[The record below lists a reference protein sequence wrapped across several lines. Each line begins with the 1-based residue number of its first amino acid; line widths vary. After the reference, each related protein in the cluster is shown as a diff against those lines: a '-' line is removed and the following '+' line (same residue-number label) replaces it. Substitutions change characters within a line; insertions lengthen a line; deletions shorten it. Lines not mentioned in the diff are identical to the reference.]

1 MIHHF
6 KKAIKNFLKKCYF
19 TFLPKQVKIF
29 LFSHIRSQ
37 QIYAHLNY
45 LKKLGYNP
53 ATIID
58 VGAYEGEWTYYTS
71 QVFDQSVFLMIE
83 PQENKESILKAVAAN
98 NKQVRYAMALAGKEN
113 NAEHTFYEMET
124 GSSIYAEQTDVQR
137 VVKKYK
143 MQTLDEIVA
152 QYDIGGEYFLKLD
165 VQGAE
170 LDVLAGAE
178 KTLGQ
183 TNFILLEAS
192 LLNYNANAPL
202 FAEII
207 EYLDK
212 KDFVLFDICDQRRM
226 SGNTLFQV
234 DLIFTR
240 RNSAIRN
247 SVNFHTQSL

>member
-1 MIHHF
+1 MIQHF
-6 KKAIKNFLKKCYF
+6 KKAIKKILKKCYY
-19 TFLPKQVKIF
+19 TFLPRQAKIF

-37 QIYAHLNY
+37 QIYAHLNS

-71 QVFDQSVFLMIE
+71 QVFDRSAFLMIE
-83 PQENKESILKAVAAN
+83 PQENKETILKAVAAK
-98 NKQVRYAMALAGKEN
+98 NKKISYTMALAGKEN
-113 NAEHTFYEMET
+113 NAEHVFYEMET
-124 GSSIYAEQTDVQR
+124 GSSIYAEQTNVQR

-152 QYDIGGEYFLKLD
+152 KYDVKGEYFLKLD

-170 LDVLAGAE
+170 LDVLAGAQ
-178 KTLGQ
+178 KILQHTD
-183 TNFILLEAS
+183 FILLEAS

-226 SGNTLFQV
+226 TGNTLFQV
-234 DLIFTR
+234 DLVFTR
-240 RNSAIRN
+240 RNSAIRD
-247 SVNFHTQSL
+247 SVNFHT

>member
-1 MIHHF
+1 MQ
-6 KKAIKNFLKKCYF
+6 KKIIKSLLKKCYYA
-19 TFLPKQVKIF
+19 FLPRQAKIF
-29 LFSHIRSQ
+29 LFRYIKSQ
-37 QIYAHLNY
+37 QIYAHLND

-53 ATIID
+53 VHIID

-71 QVFDQSVFLMIE
+71 LVFTNAKFLMVE
-83 PQENKESILKAVAAN
+83 PQENKEAVLKAVAAK
-98 NKQVRYAMALAGKEN
+98 NKQVMYTKALVGKEN
-113 NAEHTFYEMET
+113 NTEQVFYEMET

-137 VVKKYK
+137 VVKKYN
-143 MQTLDEIVA
+143 MQTLDALVA
-152 QYDIGGEYFLKLD
+152 KYDIGGEVFLKLD

-178 KTLGQ
+178 KILEQ
-183 TNFILLEAS
+183 TSFVLLESS

-207 EYLDK
+207 AYLEK
-212 KDFVLFDICDQRRM
+212 KDFVLFDICDERRKG
-226 SGNTLFQV
+226 GNTLFQV

-247 SVNFHTQSL
+247 SVNFHEQAL